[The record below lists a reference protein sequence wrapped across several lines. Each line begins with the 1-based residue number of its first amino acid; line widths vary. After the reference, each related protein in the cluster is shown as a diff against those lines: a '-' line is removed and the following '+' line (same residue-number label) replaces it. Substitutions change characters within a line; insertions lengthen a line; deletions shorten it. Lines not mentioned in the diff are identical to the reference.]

1 MMRGDGDVM
10 SGWKNKL
17 QPAVATDHAG
27 ERPGGAAHRKLARRV
42 GPEERYRPSAG
53 VYVKAF
59 AAEGN
64 HHKEDRDAGKD
75 PPQEIILKVWRAKG
89 RQEIRRHSDRTQE
102 ERF

>member
-10 SGWKNKL
+10 SGRKNKL
-17 QPAVATDHAG
+17 EAAVANVTPASV
-27 ERPGGAAHRKLARRV
+27 LAEQHTGSWRRRV